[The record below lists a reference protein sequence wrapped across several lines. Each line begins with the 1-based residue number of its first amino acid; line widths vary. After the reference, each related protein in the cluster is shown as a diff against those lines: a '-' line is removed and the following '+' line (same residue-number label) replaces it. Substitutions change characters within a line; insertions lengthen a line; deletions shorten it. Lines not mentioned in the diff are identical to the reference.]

1 MIFYN
6 DEKKMF
12 HLKTK
17 NTSYIFGFYKEKVL
31 LHLYWG
37 KKIEGDLPDY
47 GYFIDENRRRRNMN
61 GVDYPDVYL
70 STDSVPMEFSTFG
83 NTDLR
88 SPTFHARYKDGSTVT
103 ALEYLSHSIYD
114 GKPALSGLP
123 ATYVE
128 DSTEAQT
135 LELVLRDALT
145 GLEITLIYTA
155 FEELNAITRSVKV
168 NNKGENDIRLEKV
181 LSASVDF
188 NNMDYDFIHLPGHWA
203 RERHVERN
211 PLFTGTQIIDSA
223 KGTSSSNHN
232 PFFALVSKNATENCG
247 EAYGFNL
254 VYSGNFTAGVETD
267 PFALSRAFIGI
278 NPFNFNFKLQPG
290 DTFQSPEAVLVYSD
304 NGIGGM
310 SRIYHKLYRTR
321 LCRGKFRDIERY
333 VLLNNWEATY
343 FKFDEEKIVNIAK
356 KAAEVGIE
364 LLVLDDGW
372 FGKRNNDHSSLG
384 DWYVNTEKLPGGLTS
399 LAKKVNDL
407 GMKFG
412 LWFEPEMIS
421 PDSDCYRAHPDWCIH
436 VKDRYRSEGR
446 NQLVLDLSREDVC
459 DYIIDCISEH
469 LSAANIEYV
478 KWDYNRYMTNV
489 GSALLEPDRQGE
501 FYHRYMLGLYR
512 VLETLVTRFPNVLF
526 ESCSS
531 GGARFDA
538 GMLYYMPQTWTS
550 DDSDA
555 VERVFIQ
562 NGTSFCYPYC
572 TMGAHVSAV
581 PNHQV
586 HRVTP
591 ISARGHVAMPG
602 QFGYELD
609 LNKLQDYEIEAV
621 KQQIKDYKA
630 YGEVFHKGDL
640 YRLTEAD
647 NRDFA
652 VNEFVSEDGNTVIV
666 TLFCVKATPNDVVHH
681 IKLQGLQH
689 GATYKRVDTD
699 IEFSADFLMNFG
711 INKCFVK
718 DYENEILVFKKV

>member
-1 MIFYN
+1 MIIFN
-6 DEKKMF
+6 EERKMF

-17 NTSYIFGFYKEKVL
+17 NTSYVFGVYKDLFL

-47 GYFIDENRRRRNMN
+47 SRFILETHRRRNMN
-61 GVDYPDVYL
+61 ACDYPSVYA
-70 STDSVPMEFSTFG
+70 SADSLPMEYSTFG
-83 NTDLR
+83 NADLR
-88 SPTFHARYKDGSTVT
+88 SPAFHAEYKDGSKITR
-103 ALEYLSHSIYD
+103 LEYLTYNIYK
-114 GKPALSGLP
+114 GKKKLAGLP

-128 DSTEAQT
+128 NECEADT
-135 LELVLRDALT
+135 LEVLLKDSLT
-145 GLEITLIYTA
+145 GVVVTLSYSV
-155 FEELNAITRSVKV
+155 FEEYDAITRSVKV
-168 NNKGENDIRLEKV
+168 ENQGEDDFRLETV

-188 NNMDYDFIHLPGHWA
+188 NNMDYDFVHLPGHWA

-211 PLFTGTQIIDSA
+211 PLFTGKQIVDSA
-223 KGTSSSNHN
+223 KGTSSAVHN
-232 PFFALVSKNATENCG
+232 PFFALVSHNATEDKG

-254 VYSGNFTAGVETD
+254 VYSGNFTAGVEAD
-267 PFALSRAFIGI
+267 PFALSRAYIGI

-290 DTFQSPEAVLVYSD
+290 DSFQSPEAVLVYSD
-304 NGIGGM
+304 EGIGGM
-310 SRIYHKLYRTR
+310 SRIYHKLYRER

-343 FKFDEEKIVNIAK
+343 FNFTEEKIVSIAQ
-356 KAAEVGIE
+356 KAAEVGVE

-384 DWYVNTEKLPGGLTS
+384 DWYVNTEKLPGGLIS
-399 LAKKVNDL
+399 LAQKINDL

-412 LWFEPEMIS
+412 LWFEPEMVS

-436 VKDRYRSEGR
+436 AKNRYRSEGR
-446 NQLVLDLSREDVC
+446 NQLVLDLSRDDVC
-459 DYIIDCISEH
+459 DYIIESLSQH
-469 LSAANIEYV
+469 LSTANIEYV
-478 KWDYNRYMTNV
+478 KWDYNRYMTNI
-489 GSALLEPDRQGE
+489 GSAMLDADRQGE

-512 VLETLVTRFPNVLF
+512 VLETLTSRFPNVLF

-538 GMLYYMPQTWTS
+538 GMLYYMPQTWCS

-572 TMGAHVSAV
+572 SMGAHVSAV

-630 YGEVFHKGDL
+630 YGSVFHRGDL

-647 NRDFA
+647 NRDYS
-652 VNEFVSEDGNTVIV
+652 VNEFISEDKNTVIV
-666 TLFCVKATPNDVVHH
+666 TLFCIKATPNDKIRH
-681 IKLQGLQH
+681 IKLRGLEK
-689 GATYKRVDTD
+689 GATYKIKGTEE
-699 IEFSADFLMNFG
+699 ILSAEFLMNYG
-711 INKCFVK
+711 LNKCFSK
-718 DYENEILVFKKV
+718 DYENEFIIFEKQ